1 MSKVIKLENKKIAK
15 LKLDNKSDKFIGF
28 TNVADNPDFKGKAI
42 YLNINN
48 ITSIFSTNKNTT
60 ILHNGT
66 TGWEVLESLEEV
78 IKKILLHLYLE
89 LSWEFILVGSTNLQ
103 LTTS

>member
-1 MSKVIKLENKKIAK
+1 MSEVIKINNKKIKK
-15 LKLDNKSDKFIGF
+15 LKLENKSDKFIGF
-28 TNVADNPDFKGKAI
+28 TNAADNPDLKGKAI

-66 TGWEVLESLEEV
+66 TGWEVLEKLEEV
-78 IKKILLHLYLE
+78 INII
-89 LSWEFILVGSTNLQ
+89 S
-103 LTTS
+103 

>member
-1 MSKVIKLENKKIAK
+1 MSEVIKINNKKIKK
-15 LKLDNKSDKFIGF
+15 LKLENKSDKFIGF
-28 TNVADNPDFKGKAI
+28 TNAAENLDLKGKAI

-66 TGWEVLESLEEV
+66 TGWEVLETLEEV
-78 IKKILLHLYLE
+78 INII
-89 LSWEFILVGSTNLQ
+89 S
-103 LTTS
+103 

>member
-1 MSKVIKLENKKIAK
+1 MSEVIKINNKKIKK
-15 LKLDNKSDKFIGF
+15 LKLENKSDKFIGF
-28 TNVADNPDFKGKAI
+28 TNAADNPDLKGKAI

-66 TGWEVLESLEEV
+66 TGWEILETLEEV
-78 IKKILLHLYLE
+78 INII
-89 LSWEFILVGSTNLQ
+89 S
-103 LTTS
+103 

>member
-1 MSKVIKLENKKIAK
+1 MSEVIKINNKKIKK
-15 LKLDNKSDKFIGF
+15 LKLENKSDKFIGF
-28 TNVADNPDFKGKAI
+28 TNAADNPDLNGKAI

-66 TGWEVLESLEEV
+66 TGWEVLETIEEV
-78 IKKILLHLYLE
+78 INII
-89 LSWEFILVGSTNLQ
+89 S
-103 LTTS
+103 

>member
-1 MSKVIKLENKKIAK
+1 MSEVIKINNKKIKK
-15 LKLDNKSDKFIGF
+15 LKLENKSDKFIGF
-28 TNVADNPDFKGKAI
+28 TNAAENNDLRGKAI

-66 TGWEVLESLEEV
+66 TGWEVLETLEEV
-78 IKKILLHLYLE
+78 INII
-89 LSWEFILVGSTNLQ
+89 S
-103 LTTS
+103 

>member
-1 MSKVIKLENKKIAK
+1 MSEVIKINNKKIKKFK
-15 LKLDNKSDKFIGF
+15 LENKSDKFIGF
-28 TNVADNPDFKGKAI
+28 TNATDNPDLNGKAI

-66 TGWEVLESLEEV
+66 TGWEVLETLEEV
-78 IKKILLHLYLE
+78 INII
-89 LSWEFILVGSTNLQ
+89 S
-103 LTTS
+103 

>member
-1 MSKVIKLENKKIAK
+1 MSEVIKINNKKIKK
-15 LKLDNKSDKFIGF
+15 LKLENKSDKFIGF
-28 TNVADNPDFKGKAI
+28 TNATDNPDLNGKAI

-66 TGWEVLESLEEV
+66 TGWEVLETLEEV
-78 IKKILLHLYLE
+78 INII
-89 LSWEFILVGSTNLQ
+89 S
-103 LTTS
+103 

>member
-1 MSKVIKLENKKIAK
+1 MSEVIKINNKKIKKLKLEN
-15 LKLDNKSDKFIGF
+15 NSDKFIGF
-28 TNVADNPDFKGKAI
+28 TNATDNPDLNGKAI

-66 TGWEVLESLEEV
+66 TGWEVLETLEEV
-78 IKKILLHLYLE
+78 INII
-89 LSWEFILVGSTNLQ
+89 S
-103 LTTS
+103 

>member
-1 MSKVIKLENKKIAK
+1 MSEAIKLENKKIIK
-15 LKLDNKSDKFIGF
+15 LKLENKSDKFIGF
-28 TNVADNPDFKGKAI
+28 TNVADNSDLKGKAI

-66 TGWEVLESLEEV
+66 TGWEVLETLEEV
-78 IKKILLHLYLE
+78 IEKI
-89 LSWEFILVGSTNLQ
+89 S
-103 LTTS
+103 

>member
-1 MSKVIKLENKKIAK
+1 MSKVIKLEKQKITK

-28 TNVADNPDFKGKAI
+28 TNVAENPDYKGKAI

-66 TGWEVLESLEEV
+66 TGWEVLESLDEV
-78 IKKILLHLYLE
+78 IKKI
-89 LSWEFILVGSTNLQ
+89 
-103 LTTS
+103 

>member
-1 MSKVIKLENKKIAK
+1 MSEVIKINNKKIKK
-15 LKLDNKSDKFIGF
+15 LKLENKSDKFIGF
-28 TNVADNPDFKGKAI
+28 TNVTDNPDLKGKAI

-66 TGWEVLESLEEV
+66 TGWEVLETLEEV
-78 IKKILLHLYLE
+78 INII
-89 LSWEFILVGSTNLQ
+89 S
-103 LTTS
+103 

>member
-1 MSKVIKLENKKIAK
+1 MSEVIKINNNKIKK
-15 LKLDNKSDKFIGF
+15 LKLENKSDKFIGF
-28 TNVADNPDFKGKAI
+28 TNVADNPDLNGKAI

-66 TGWEVLESLEEV
+66 TGWEVLETLEEV
-78 IKKILLHLYLE
+78 INII
-89 LSWEFILVGSTNLQ
+89 S
-103 LTTS
+103 

>member
-1 MSKVIKLENKKIAK
+1 MTEIVKLPKKDK
-15 LKLDNKSDKFIGF
+15 LKKLLIKNKSDKFIGF
-28 TNVADNPDFKGKAI
+28 TNVADNPDLKGKAI

-66 TGWEVLESLEEV
+66 TSWEVLETVEEV
-78 IKKILLHLYLE
+78 IEKI
-89 LSWEFILVGSTNLQ
+89 S
-103 LTTS
+103 

>member
-1 MSKVIKLENKKIAK
+1 MSEVIKINNKKIKK
-15 LKLDNKSDKFIGF
+15 LKLENKSDKFIGF
-28 TNVADNPDFKGKAI
+28 TNAADNSDLKGKAI

-78 IKKILLHLYLE
+78 IKKI
-89 LSWEFILVGSTNLQ
+89 
-103 LTTS
+103 

>member
-1 MSKVIKLENKKIAK
+1 MSEVIKINNKKIKK
-15 LKLDNKSDKFIGF
+15 LKLENKSDKFIGF
-28 TNVADNPDFKGKAI
+28 TNAADNPDLNGKAI

-60 ILHNGT
+60 VLHNGT

-78 IKKILLHLYLE
+78 IKKI
-89 LSWEFILVGSTNLQ
+89 
-103 LTTS
+103 

>member
-1 MSKVIKLENKKIAK
+1 MSEVIKINNKKIKK
-15 LKLDNKSDKFIGF
+15 LKLENKSDKFIGF
-28 TNVADNPDFKGKAI
+28 TNAADNPDLNGRAI

-66 TGWEVLESLEEV
+66 TGWEVLETLEEV
-78 IKKILLHLYLE
+78 IEKI
-89 LSWEFILVGSTNLQ
+89 S
-103 LTTS
+103 

>member
-1 MSKVIKLENKKIAK
+1 MSEVIKINNKKIKK
-15 LKLDNKSDKFIGF
+15 LKLENKSDKFIGF

-66 TGWEVLESLEEV
+66 TGWEVLETLDEV
-78 IKKILLHLYLE
+78 IKKI
-89 LSWEFILVGSTNLQ
+89 
-103 LTTS
+103 

>member
-1 MSKVIKLENKKIAK
+1 MSEVIKINNKKIKK
-15 LKLDNKSDKFIGF
+15 LKLENKSDKFIGF
-28 TNVADNPDFKGKAI
+28 TNAAENPDLNGKAI

-66 TGWEVLESLEEV
+66 TGWEVLETLEEV
-78 IKKILLHLYLE
+78 INII
-89 LSWEFILVGSTNLQ
+89 S
-103 LTTS
+103 

>member
-1 MSKVIKLENKKIAK
+1 MSEVIKINNKKIKK
-15 LKLDNKSDKFIGF
+15 LKLENKSDKFIGF
-28 TNVADNPDFKGKAI
+28 TNAADNPDLNGKTI

-66 TGWEVLESLEEV
+66 TGWEVLETLEEV
-78 IKKILLHLYLE
+78 INII
-89 LSWEFILVGSTNLQ
+89 S
-103 LTTS
+103 

>member
-1 MSKVIKLENKKIAK
+1 MSEVIKINNKKIKK
-15 LKLDNKSDKFIGF
+15 LKLENKSDKFIGF

-66 TGWEVLESLEEV
+66 TGWEVLETLDEV
-78 IKKILLHLYLE
+78 IKKI
-89 LSWEFILVGSTNLQ
+89 W
-103 LTTS
+103 

>member
-1 MSKVIKLENKKIAK
+1 MSEVIKINKKKIKK
-15 LKLDNKSDKFIGF
+15 LKLENKSDKFIGF
-28 TNVADNPDFKGKAI
+28 TNAADNPDLNGKAI

-66 TGWEVLESLEEV
+66 TGWEVIETLEEV
-78 IKKILLHLYLE
+78 IEKI
-89 LSWEFILVGSTNLQ
+89 F
-103 LTTS
+103 

>member
-1 MSKVIKLENKKIAK
+1 MSEVIKINNKKIKK
-15 LKLDNKSDKFIGF
+15 LKLENKSDKFIGF
-28 TNVADNPDFKGKAI
+28 TNATDNPDLKGKAI

-66 TGWEVLESLEEV
+66 TGWEVLETLEEV
-78 IKKILLHLYLE
+78 INII
-89 LSWEFILVGSTNLQ
+89 S
-103 LTTS
+103 

>member
-1 MSKVIKLENKKIAK
+1 MLEVIKINNKKIKK
-15 LKLDNKSDKFIGF
+15 LKLENKSDKFIGF
-28 TNVADNPDFKGKAI
+28 TNAADNPDLNGKAI

-66 TGWEVLESLEEV
+66 TGWEVLETLEEV
-78 IKKILLHLYLE
+78 INII
-89 LSWEFILVGSTNLQ
+89 S
-103 LTTS
+103 